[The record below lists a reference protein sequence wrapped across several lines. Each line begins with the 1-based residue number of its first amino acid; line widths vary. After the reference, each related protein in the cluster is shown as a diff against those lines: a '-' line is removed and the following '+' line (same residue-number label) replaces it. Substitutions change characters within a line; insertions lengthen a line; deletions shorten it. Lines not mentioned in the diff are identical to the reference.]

1 MDTFKTILASASERK
16 GGKRNVLSLL
26 TEPSTQQQLEKLTD
40 SDWLEEFTRKVFQS
54 GFYWNVIDAKWHG
67 FREVFWDFD
76 VDKLLMMSPDMLEQR
91 ASDERIVRNYKK
103 VMTIAHNCMM
113 IYEVAQEHGSFS
125 QFIAQWPTDDITG
138 LWLYLKKHG
147 ARLGGNTGPFALRV
161 LGKDT
166 FILSRD
172 VESYLR
178 AHGIIDGGLHSKKSL
193 VATQNFFNTLVS
205 QSGWS
210 LQSLSQLIA
219 LSVGDNIVHSVEA
232 S

>member
-1 MDTFKTILASASERK
+1 MDTFKTILACASERK
-16 GGKRNVLSLL
+16 GSEHHVLSLL
-26 TEPSTQQQLEKLTD
+26 TDPKPSEELLQLND
-40 SDWLEEFTRKVFQS
+40 SDWLEEFTRKIFQS
-54 GFYWNVIDAKWHG
+54 GFYWNVIDAKWQG
-67 FREVFWDFD
+67 FREVFWDFE
-76 VDKLLMMSPDMLEQR
+76 VNKLLMMSPEMLEQR

-103 VMTIAHNCMM
+103 VMTIPDNCLM
-113 IYEVAQEHGSFS
+113 IHETAQTHGSFAK
-125 QFIAQWPTDDITG
+125 FIAHWPTDDIVG

-178 AHGIIDGGLHSKKSL
+178 AHNIIDGGLHTKKSL
-193 VATQNFFNTLVS
+193 QAIQSFFNTLVS

-210 LQSLSQLIA
+210 LQALSQLIA
-219 LSVGDNIVHSVEA
+219 LSVGDNIIHSSEA